1 MNCSSSTSKDVEKT
15 PTLTGMKGLRWWQT
29 FVVFLMLS
37 FTGAGLTYAN
47 AEQPDAQKINLALR
61 RTADKLLRASGDYTS
76 RIPAVEH
83 TSANV
88 WRIQIRQTLAYD
100 TLPAILQS
108 SLDQYGIPQ
117 SYEVAVRRCEDDV
130 IDLGYHQKDFAQDS
144 TVPCLGRE
152 EPDGCHYI
160 EITFT
165 GPAVTKAASS
175 WKYILIATIFLA
187 AIVLGWWFFR
197 KPSTPQTDQASD
209 GDWISFGQSRLH
221 LTSQI
226 LECEGIRHQ
235 LTYREA
241 KLLRLFAAHPG
252 QLLEREQ
259 IMQQVWADEGVQ
271 VGRSVDM
278 FVSRL
283 RKKLKADAT
292 VGIVAVHGV
301 GYKLEIGIGAS

>member
-1 MNCSSSTSKDVEKT
+1 M
-15 PTLTGMKGLRWWQT
+15 
-29 FVVFLMLS
+29 
-37 FTGAGLTYAN
+37 YAN
-47 AEQPDAQKINLALR
+47 SEPSDAQKINLALR
-61 RTADKLLRASGDYTS
+61 RTADKLLRASGDFTS

-83 TSANV
+83 TSSNV
-88 WRIQIRQTLAYD
+88 WRIQIRQTFSYD

-108 SLDQYGIPQ
+108 SLDQYGIHQP
-117 SYEVAVRRCEDDV
+117 YEVAVRRCEDDV
-130 IDLGYHQKDFAQDS
+130 IDLGYQQKDLVQDS

-165 GPAVTKAASS
+165 GATVTKAASGWRS
-175 WKYILIATIFLA
+175 LLIVVILLA
-187 AIVLGWWFFR
+187 VLALGWWFFR
-197 KPSTPQTDQASD
+197 KPSPPNTDQASD

-221 LTSQI
+221 LTRQI
-226 LECEGIRHQ
+226 LECDGIRHQ

-259 IMQQVWADEGVQ
+259 ILQQVWADEGVQ
-271 VGRSVDM
+271 VGRSIDM

-283 RKKLKADAT
+283 RKKIKDDPS

-301 GYKLEIGIGAS
+301 GYRMETGIGVS